1 MDPEERTGAEIVRA
15 IVESPLIDDR
25 RLGELSS
32 RDDPDAV
39 RNRQRVLV
47 RERPARRRHSVRR
60 QAADLLVQR
69 DELLGRD
76 DAVGERLQSVLDSG
90 VVGRRPS
97 AVHGARRRAPDR
109 NRVVPAAAPRSVRV
123 VERIVDLAWQE
134 LAVVAQCTDRRCRTG
149 HGVEYD
155 VRDELPRLVVAAER
169 VVPSPAGRLVHVTGD
184 RRLPCVDLRLRHSC
198 GERRERR

>member
-1 MDPEERTGAEIVRA
+1 MSQRIPDAPEIVIGVIAICAVEALPEGEAAPDLVDPEERTAAEIVRA

-47 RERPARRRHSVRR
+47 RERPARRRLSVRR

-76 DAVGERLQSVLDSG
+76 
-90 VVGRRPS
+90 
-97 AVHGARRRAPDR
+97 
-109 NRVVPAAAPRSVRV
+109 
-123 VERIVDLAWQE
+123 
-134 LAVVAQCTDRRCRTG
+134 
-149 HGVEYD
+149 
-155 VRDELPRLVVAAER
+155 
-169 VVPSPAGRLVHVTGD
+169 
-184 RRLPCVDLRLRHSC
+184 
-198 GERRERR
+198 